1 LSFNELGISIIA
13 QNLASAEFSRVASDA
28 GAMAAQVSSQRMAIH
43 TENFASPEIS
53 RIAEDAARV
62 RSEIEASPITVSF
75 GPVEAP
81 LIPPVD
87 VPPAEI
93 MFAPIDTP
101 VIPSIEVPPI
111 EVTFA
116 PINPPILP
124 PIQFPAI
131 EVPSIPPMDVS
142 SFEGAQVTFG
152 EVGASAIE
160 MGENVKAAGSSFT
173 EMQMYAE
180 DTTVSLR
187 TVAGGIR
194 TTAMMGTE
202 LIMLASDFG
211 IVDKETSKYMRTVMA
226 IVMVVSTAARMYSF
240 LTLMT
245 TGHTAAVALEG
256 TTTAATAGA
265 LSFSSIAHGIYSAA
279 KWAAVAA
286 SNALNISTATFLALT
301 GVGIAVI
308 VAATVAMWAFANS
321 MNAATSSAQSFNAAA
336 GEVPSHARGVQRAG
350 EEDLYRR
357 GVE

>member
-1 LSFNELGISIIA
+1 MSFNELGISIIA

-53 RIAEDAARV
+53 RVAEDAARV

-81 LIPPVD
+81 LIPPIEF
-87 VPPAEI
+87 PP
-93 MFAPIDTP
+93 
-101 VIPSIEVPPI
+101 
-111 EVTFA
+111 
-116 PINPPILP
+116 
-124 PIQFPAI
+124 I
-131 EVPSIPPMDVS
+131 EVPSILPIDVS

-160 MGENVKAAGSSFT
+160 MGENVKAAGSRFT
-173 EMQMYAE
+173 EMQVHAE
-180 DTTVSLR
+180 ASTVSLR

-202 LIMLASDFG
+202 LTMLASDFG

-226 IVMVVSTAARMYSF
+226 IIMVVSTAARMYSF

-245 TGHTAAVALEG
+245 TGHTAAVAVEG
-256 TTTAATAGA
+256 TTTMATAGA

-336 GEVPSHARGVQRAG
+336 SEVPSRTRGVQRAG
-350 EEDLYRR
+350 EQAMYRR